1 MGKAEV
7 ELKDSNTQ
15 ILKNS
20 RIQEFKNSRI
30 QEFKSQESGARSL
43 RLQNKEMRGIDRH
56 VKDAEFL
63 APITCRTPEF

>member
-7 ELKDSNTQ
+7 ELKDANTQ

-30 QEFKSQESGARSL
+30 QEFKKNQQSR
-43 RLQNKEMRGIDRH
+43 
-56 VKDAEFL
+56 AEVRIAGGKSFKICS
-63 APITCRTPEF
+63 ASAK

>member
-30 QEFKSQESGARSL
+30 QEFKNSRVRSQESGVCGCKTKKCVASI
-43 RLQNKEMRGIDRH
+43 G
-56 VKDAEFL
+56 
-63 APITCRTPEF
+63 T

>member
-30 QEFKSQESGARSL
+30 QEFKSQESGACGCKTKKCVASI
-43 RLQNKEMRGIDRH
+43 G
-56 VKDAEFL
+56 
-63 APITCRTPEF
+63 T

>member
-20 RIQEFKNSRI
+20 RIQEFKNSRV
-30 QEFKSQESGARSL
+30 RSL